1 MSHSHQE
8 SPEQDFAVAQQAFQQ
23 GDLHHALHHVNGA
36 LASDPTRREWLG
48 LLDAILRRAD
58 DALALTAPDDEG
70 KTDFATAA
78 SRAYAHAMRGQWDD
92 AFSTIVQA
100 AGTRPDVPYLAW
112 ADGWLRQPGV
122 AQQSPDV
129 LMPSLV
135 IPLVK
140 RLPDAPD
147 PKDPRQLN
155 LRWAASILSVVR
167 HYHPR
172 LGFAWYASSVI
183 ARRLGGAAD
192 AVPLAQQGLAVE
204 PCYLT
209 SIGLA
214 CALRD
219 CKRLDE
225 AIQAFHGA
233 RQYEPNEAAV
243 FVDIG
248 DIELGRERF
257 AEAAAAYQQ
266 ALQREPEHAWAIA
279 SAAYARFKQTGDGR
293 DRDALIN
300 LRDRFPRERRPQEL
314 AQEIE
319 PFEPYV
325 TALPVP
331 GDATSKPLV
340 QILEMLE
347 REPEKIQGGKIDM
360 KVSHPESPSVMAAF
374 RLATA
379 HANPPIGV
387 NLTVEKVQS
396 PDPRAPKGQVDFVAW
411 AYDGMV
417 PRPNIGAPDPRIAD
431 AVAQIAQ
438 APYGLARYAAAGQ
451 ALGAQ
456 LAAGWIPQLVAT
468 MVHPPAI
475 RDQLDP
481 FQWVQRVQ
489 LAAALTIAHVEA
501 QTPWQGSARNRALT
515 SLALGPVDWT
525 ATAGILALAW
535 VAKQDANV
543 RREVEPMLAWLE
555 TQIPKGSFT
564 CFEYP
569 LVCARLWLGGLDA
582 ASEQRLRAWLEA
594 IERGEGRD
602 QQEEEERYEGLDLEQ
617 YAEFCVERDAIVAK
631 HAQGSG
637 FGAGQAFAAMGGGG
651 AWPELEQLCRRFGV
665 TPKTYIEGIGDVKG
679 PDVARVH
686 GWDHRIRTDGDVQ
699 KAFFEASSRARLK
712 KQGIDPNSKEGQV
725 AQRIAQGAPVDLEKE
740 KAAAQQAAQQ
750 LAQGQGGD
758 EDPVVFPGQ
767 KLAKLSD
774 YVGLM
779 KLMQTGNMQGALAK
793 YGLDM
798 GSYVG
803 AAQAWGV
810 KLAADPVLN
819 AKFAKLMAG
828 R

>member
-1 MSHSHQE
+1 MSN
-8 SPEQDFAVAQQAFQQ
+8 PTPDQDFTLAQQAFQQ

-36 LASDPTRREWLG
+36 LASDPTRRDWLG

-70 KTDFATAA
+70 HTDFGTAA
-78 SRAYAHAMRGQWDD
+78 ARAYAHALRGEWDD
-92 AFSTIVQA
+92 AFSVVTQVVS
-100 AGTRPDVPYLAW
+100 TRPDVPYLAW

-122 AQQSPDV
+122 GQLPPDV
-129 LMPSLV
+129 LMPSLIV
-135 IPLVK
+135 PLVK
-140 RLPDAPD
+140 HLPEA
-147 PKDPRQLN
+147 KDPQDARQIN
-155 LRWAASILSVVR
+155 LRWASSILSIVR
-167 HYHPR
+167 HFHPQ

-183 ARRLGGAAD
+183 ARRLGALAD

-214 CALRD
+214 AALRD
-219 CKRLDE
+219 AARLDE
-225 AIQAFHGA
+225 AIQAFRGA
-233 RQYEPNEAAV
+233 HMHEPKEAAV

-257 AEAAAAYQQ
+257 AEAVAAYQQ
-266 ALQREPEHAWAIA
+266 AVQLEPEHAWAL
-279 SAAYARFKQTGDGR
+279 SSMWYARFKQSGDPR
-293 DRDALIN
+293 DRDALVN

-319 PFEPYV
+319 PFEPFV

-340 QILEMLE
+340 QILEMLR
-347 REPEKIQGGKIDM
+347 REPEKLKGGKIDM
-360 KVSHPESPSVMAAF
+360 EVSHPESPSVMAAF
-374 RLATA
+374 HLATS
-379 HANPPIGV
+379 HVQPPVAV
-387 NLTVEKVQS
+387 NLKVKRAQT
-396 PDPRAPKGQVDFVAW
+396 PDPRVAKGQVDFVAW
-411 AYDGMV
+411 AYDGFA
-417 PRPNIGAPDPRIAD
+417 PRPNIGAPDPRVAE
-431 AVAQIAQ
+431 AVAAIAQ
-438 APYGLARYAAAGQ
+438 TPYGLARYAAAGQ
-451 ALGAQ
+451 ALGQQ

-468 MVHPPAI
+468 MVNPPAI
-475 RDQLDP
+475 REQLDP

-489 LAAALTIAHVEA
+489 IAAAMTIAHVEA
-501 QTPWQGSARNRALT
+501 STPWQGSARNRALT

-525 ATAGILALAW
+525 ANAGILALAW
-535 VAKQDANV
+535 LAKQDPSV
-543 RREVEPMLAWLE
+543 RREVDPMLAWLE

-569 LVCARLWLGGLDA
+569 LVNARLWLGGLDA
-582 ASEQRLRAWLEA
+582 ASEERLRAWLGD
-594 IERGEGRD
+594 IEHGNGRD
-602 QQEEEERYEGLDLEQ
+602 QQEDEELYEGLDLER

-631 HAQGSG
+631 HAQAGG

-651 AWPELEQLCRRFGV
+651 AWPELEQLCRRYGV
-665 TPKTYIEGIGDVKG
+665 TPKTYIEGVGDVKG

-686 GWDHRIRTDGDVQ
+686 EWDHRIRHDGDVQ
-699 KAFFEASSRARLK
+699 KAFFEASNRARLK

-725 AQRIAQGAPVDLEKE
+725 AQRIAAGAPVDLEKE
-740 KAAAQQAAQQ
+740 KAAAAQAAQQ
-750 LAQGQGGD
+750 LAQGGGGD

-810 KLAADPVLN
+810 KLASDPSLN
-819 AKFAKLMAG
+819 ARFAKMMAA